1 MIHKNFMKVT
11 AISVNGEMKS
21 ANGVYKTSQ
30 AIVTCEVSELLEEI
44 SYAKSEIKF
53 KL

>member
-1 MIHKNFMKVT
+1 MKVT
-11 AISVNGEMKS
+11 AISVNGEVKS
-21 ANGVYKTSQ
+21 ASGVQKASQ
-30 AIVTCEVSELLEEI
+30 AVVTCKASKLSEEI